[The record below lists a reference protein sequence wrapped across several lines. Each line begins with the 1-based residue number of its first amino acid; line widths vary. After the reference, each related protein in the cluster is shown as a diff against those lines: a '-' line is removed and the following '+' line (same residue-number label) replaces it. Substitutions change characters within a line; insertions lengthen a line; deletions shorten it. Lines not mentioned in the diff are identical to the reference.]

1 VVSEQIFMS
10 RTAFRYL
17 FSVLFLSLSLIAAG
31 CAEPEQRA
39 ATAVEQEH
47 PLYVAI
53 GASDSV
59 GTGARDPAREG
70 WVPQLHARMPAGT
83 HLVNLGIGGLKI
95 HQAIEQSLP
104 VAVDLQPSVVTV
116 WLAVNDLASGVTLDA
131 YQIDLNTMLGTLRE
145 ETQARVFVANLPD
158 LTFLPAFDHRD
169 RDELSAEVQRWN
181 DAIAASVAAHD
192 AVLVDLF
199 TGWNELREQQRNYVS
214 RDGLHPTSRGYRRL
228 AELFWSAMQGT

>member
-1 VVSEQIFMS
+1 M
-10 RTAFRYL
+10 RAPRYRLLTA
-17 FSVLFLSLSLIAAG
+17 VLLVLLSIAVAG
-31 CAEPEQRA
+31 CSEAEQSQ
-39 ATAVEQEH
+39 TVVEREV

-83 HLVNLGIGGLKI
+83 HLVNLGIGGLRI

-104 VAVDLQPSVVTV
+104 IAVDLQPSVVTV
-116 WLAVNDLASGVTLDA
+116 WLAVNDLAAGVPLESYQVDLD
-131 YQIDLNTMLGTLRE
+131 TMLGTLRHD
-145 ETQARVFVANLPD
+145 TQARVYVANLPD
-158 LTFLPAFDHRD
+158 LTFLPAFDNRD
-169 RDELSAEVQRWN
+169 RTELSAEVQRWN

-192 AVLVDLF
+192 AVLIDLF
-199 TGWNELREQQRNYVS
+199 AGWTELRDQRQSYIS

-228 AELFWSAMQGT
+228 AEIFWAAMQGT